1 MEKIIIEVGS
11 TCTKVDCC
19 NANEIKH
26 LATETIPF
34 KKNYAKLG
42 KLDPIDVEKL
52 IKVVNNMQKQ
62 YTDIYVCG
70 TSIFRSLKDEE
81 RKFFLQMFQVSTGLT
96 FDIISIERE
105 NELTVLGATRNVG
118 DQRVAIFVGGG
129 GSTEISIWE
138 NGIQEMVNSHF
149 GVMDV
154 MKEYPDLSEDLAS
167 TDLETVKEYVRKHVN
182 LPKQKADIVILAG
195 GGHKFFAEN
204 SGIRY
209 ESNFLYSDQWQ
220 PIMMDIITRQKES
233 QRYYRE
239 ISLDAIRS
247 KVEDPN
253 WWYATRAMCAFVLV
267 VAEELGAKY
276 IVPTDISMVYGILNE
291 GEENNS

>member
-70 TSIFRSLKDEE
+70 TSIFRSLTEEE
-81 RKFFLQMFQVSTGLT
+81 RKFFLQMFQISTGLT
-96 FDIISIERE
+96 FHIISIERE
-105 NELTVLGATRNVG
+105 NELTVLGTTRNVG
-118 DQRVAIFVGGG
+118 DKRVAIFVGGG

-154 MKEYPDLSEDLAS
+154 MKEYPDLAEDLAS
-167 TDLETVKEYVRKHVN
+167 TDLEIVKECVRKHLN

-204 SGIRY
+204 SGIHY

-233 QRYYRE
+233 QRYYQE
-239 ISLDAIRS
+239 ISLDAIRA

-291 GEENNS
+291 GDKE

>member
-42 KLDPIDVEKL
+42 KLDPIDVGKL

-70 TSIFRSLKDEE
+70 TSIFRSLTEEE
-81 RKFFLQMFQVSTGLT
+81 RKFFLQMFQISTGLT
-96 FDIISIERE
+96 FHIISIERE
-105 NELTVLGATRNVG
+105 NELTVLGTTRNVG
-118 DQRVAIFVGGG
+118 DKRVAIFVGGG

-154 MKEYPDLSEDLAS
+154 MKEYPDLAEDLAS
-167 TDLETVKEYVRKHVN
+167 TDLEIVKECVRKHLN

-204 SGIRY
+204 SGIHY

-233 QRYYRE
+233 QRYYQE
-239 ISLDAIRS
+239 ISLDAIRA

-291 GEENNS
+291 GDKE

>member
-19 NANEIKH
+19 NANGIKH

-70 TSIFRSLKDEE
+70 TSIFRSLTEEE
-81 RKFFLQMFQVSTGLT
+81 RNFFLQMFQISTGLT
-96 FDIISIERE
+96 FHIISIERE
-105 NELTVLGATRNVG
+105 NELTVLGTTRNVG
-118 DQRVAIFVGGG
+118 DKRVAIFVGGG

-154 MKEYPDLSEDLAS
+154 MKEYPDLAEDLAS
-167 TDLETVKEYVRKHVN
+167 TDLETVKECVRKHLN

-204 SGIRY
+204 SGIHY

-233 QRYYRE
+233 QRYYQE
-239 ISLDAIRS
+239 ISLDAIRA

-291 GEENNS
+291 GDKE

>member
-70 TSIFRSLKDEE
+70 TSIFRSLTEEE
-81 RKFFLQMFQVSTGLT
+81 RKFFLQMFQISTGLT
-96 FDIISIERE
+96 FHIISIERE
-105 NELTVLGATRNVG
+105 NELTVLGTTRNVG
-118 DQRVAIFVGGG
+118 NKRVAIFVGGG

-154 MKEYPDLSEDLAS
+154 MKEYPDLAEDLAS
-167 TDLETVKEYVRKHVN
+167 TDLETVKECVRKHLN

-204 SGIRY
+204 SGIHY

-233 QRYYRE
+233 QRYYQE
-239 ISLDAIRS
+239 ISLDAIRA

-291 GEENNS
+291 GDKE